1 MNGNVNINQTN
12 EIRHSRSLNKTR
24 WLVRIRIK
32 PHSVTI
38 QRKRYTARSQT
49 PVWECICS
57 RNSGF
62 SPVC

>member
-1 MNGNVNINQTN
+1 M
-12 EIRHSRSLNKTR
+12 RSCPDMQMLHPLHRAAKQCYYWNF
-24 WLVRIRIK
+24 
-32 PHSVTI
+32 VTI

-62 SPVC
+62 SPVY